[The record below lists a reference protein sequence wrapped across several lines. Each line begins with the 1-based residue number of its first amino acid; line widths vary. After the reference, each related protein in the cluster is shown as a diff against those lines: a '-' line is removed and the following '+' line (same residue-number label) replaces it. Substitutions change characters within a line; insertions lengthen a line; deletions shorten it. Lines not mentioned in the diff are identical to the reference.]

1 MENKYS
7 NLMLLLKNTEKYS
20 QERLR
25 RKEIFNKLINE
36 IDNEI
41 LKLNKQK

>member
-1 MENKYS
+1 MESKYS
-7 NLMLLLKNTEKYS
+7 NLMLLLKNTKKYS

>member
-1 MENKYS
+1 MESKYS
-7 NLMLLLKNTEKYS
+7 NLMLLLKNTEKDS